1 MNKANLLLDNRIAL
15 QRTYAIALLA
25 MLTLTLTA
33 WQSTA
38 PVFEETLALFG
49 WFLVGV
55 GTFGRI
61 WSNSYI
67 SGSKN
72 AKLIVE
78 GPYSICRN
86 PLYLFSLLAGFGVML
101 VSETLILPLQ
111 FAALFWLYYAELIAR
126 EEAVLLTLHG
136 AAFEAYCARVPR
148 FWPKFSLYSEP
159 AEYVVSAA
167 RFRKSLADAIWFVVA
182 AALIDF
188 IEELHD
194 LHYLPS
200 VLNLF

>member
-1 MNKANLLLDNRIAL
+1 MNKTNLFLDNRIVL
-15 QRTYAIALLA
+15 QRTYAIALIAALMFTVTGWEA
-25 MLTLTLTA
+25 
-33 WQSTA
+33 TA
-38 PVFEETLALFG
+38 PVFEELLALVG
-49 WFLVGV
+49 WVFVGIGV
-55 GTFGRI
+55 FGRI
-61 WSNSYI
+61 WSGSYI

-72 AKLIVE
+72 AKLIVD

-86 PLYLFSLLAGFGVML
+86 PLYLFSLVAGLGVML

-111 FAALFWLYYAELIAR
+111 FAALFWIYYAELIAR

-159 AEYVVSAA
+159 VEYVVSAA
-167 RFRKSLADAIWFVVA
+167 RFRKSMADAIWFVIG

-188 IEELHD
+188 LEAMHE
-194 LHYLPS
+194 LHYLPTI
-200 VLNLF
+200 LNIF